1 MEHVCTSRC
10 ECRTD
15 LIAATAALE
24 EASRLLS
31 ASIFSGSADVI
42 KTRFAF
48 VRAAKVKASGA
59 FAAYQDHFA
68 EA

>member
-1 MEHVCTSRC
+1 VEHACTTNC

-24 EASRLLS
+24 EASRLLL
-31 ASIFSGSADVI
+31 ASIFSRSEDVI
-42 KTRFAF
+42 ETRFAF
-48 VRAAKVKASGA
+48 VKAAKVKLSGA
-59 FAAYQDHFA
+59 FAAYQDHFV

>member
-1 MEHVCTSRC
+1 MKHVCTSNC

-24 EASRLLS
+24 EASRLLL
-31 ASIFSGSADVI
+31 ASITSRSEDVI
-42 KTRFAF
+42 ETRFAF
-48 VRAAKVKASGA
+48 LKAAKVKLIGA